1 MAFEKYWEDKK
12 AYDEAHKNDI
22 TYVTPELSNAP
33 MFNHSILF
41 KNIEDRDNMT
51 DAELRYFIHMN
62 FMVILNN
69 IFDSSVKHIYTAAFK
84 DSRFLDALIDVLHKI
99 PYIEPDVVI
108 RLNLIAYHYITQPEN
123 YPENSIDNKILDR
136 MMTISKIIN
145 QSKSIALSKFH
156 MPELIEN
163 YLLLSRYSDFNLEVC
178 VKRVNLMLVSS
189 PSVIS
194 FLGKDNIL
202 DASEKVIEFLAKLLM
217 ELYKVEEWV
226 FVLPYYMVD
235 VLPQYNENDPNTL
248 WVTPVVESMDS
259 NMSLAVLKILDTM
272 LPDSQSLRAVLIS
285 YAEGYRL
292 LNYKKPVKFSFRTIS
307 NEYTRLRSVM
317 DYLEQEEHI
326 YLP

>member
-1 MAFEKYWEDKK
+1 MVFEKYWNDKK

-22 TYVTPELSNAP
+22 KYVVPELSNAP

-41 KNIEDRDNMT
+41 KTIEDRNNMT

-69 IFDSSVKHIYTAAFK
+69 IFDQSVKHIYTEAFR
-84 DSRFLDALIDVLHKI
+84 DSRFLDAMIDVLNKI
-99 PYIEPDVVI
+99 QYFEPDVNT

-123 YPENSIDNKILDR
+123 YIDKTVLNKMI
-136 MMTISKIIN
+136 TISKIIN
-145 QSKSIALSKFH
+145 QNKVIALKKFR

-178 VKRVNLMLVSS
+178 VKRVNLMLISS
-189 PSVIS
+189 PSVID
-194 FLGKDNIL
+194 FLGKDEIL
-202 DASEKVIEFLAKLLM
+202 EASEKVVDFLAKLLI
-217 ELYKVEEWV
+217 ELYKVEEWP

-235 VLPQYNENDPNTL
+235 VLPQANENDPNTL
-248 WVTPVVESMDS
+248 WITPVVESMDS
-259 NMSLAVLKILDTM
+259 TMSLAVLKILDTM
-272 LPDSQSLRAVLIS
+272 LPDTQILRGVLIS

-292 LNYKKPVKFSFRTIS
+292 LNYKRPVKFSFKTIS
-307 NEYTRLRSVM
+307 NEYTRLRNVI